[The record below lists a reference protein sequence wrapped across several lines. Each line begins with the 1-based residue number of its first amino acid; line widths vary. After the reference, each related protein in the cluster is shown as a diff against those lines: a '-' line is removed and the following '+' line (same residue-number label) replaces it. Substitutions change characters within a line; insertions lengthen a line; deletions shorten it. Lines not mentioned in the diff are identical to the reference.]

1 MNSLSERAATHRST
15 NGRAIPWAR
24 SLALALLALVLFVGS
39 AFGAIYYNLV
49 SSIQT
54 HDLDSLVSS
63 ANRPVAENAD
73 KKNRALN
80 ILILGS
86 DSREGYTTHTDV
98 TGMRADTTMLMHI
111 SKDRKR
117 VDVVSIPRDMLVPIP
132 SCNLPDGSK
141 STAKEL
147 AMFNSAFAVGGTTGD
162 VGAAAACA
170 VSTVEQMT
178 GIYIDDYAVVNF
190 NGFQDIVNSLGGVDI
205 CVAEPIDD
213 KAAHLKLPA
222 GCQTL
227 GGEDA
232 LALARARKSI
242 GDGSD
247 IGRIDRQQ
255 QVVTSIINKALKQN
269 SVSDL
274 PTLYRTVQ
282 SVIKNLDVSKGLGDI
297 SFLASLASNLT
308 GLKSDSLNFY
318 TMPWDWAGARV
329 VPSPTAPQVWEALKA
344 DQPVPPDALTKAA
357 KNNAISS
364 ANGGLGEVAGSGF
377 AILKEKK

>member
-1 MNSLSERAATHRST
+1 MNTLYERAETHRSADVQRFHW
-15 NGRAIPWAR
+15 GRVIGLTVLAI
-24 SLALALLALVLFVGS
+24 VLFLGS
-39 AFGAIYYNLV
+39 AFGVIYYNLV

-54 HDLDSLVSS
+54 HELDSLISDS
-63 ANRPVAENAD
+63 RPTLQNAD

-86 DSREGYTTHTDV
+86 DSREGYTTHSKV
-98 TGMRADTTMLMHI
+98 TGMRADTTMLLHI
-111 SKDRKR
+111 SKDRQR
-117 VDVVSIPRDMLVPIP
+117 VDVVSIPRDMLVEIP
-132 SCNLPDGSK
+132 SCTLPNGSK
-141 STAKEL
+141 TDPRNMS
-147 AMFNSAFAVGGTTGD
+147 MFNNAFALGGKTGD

-170 VSTVEQMT
+170 VSTTEKLT
-178 GIYIDDYAVVNF
+178 GLYIDDYAVVNF

-232 LALARARKSI
+232 LALARARYSI

-255 QVVTSIINKALKQN
+255 QVVMSIINKALKQN

-282 SVIKNLDVSKGLGDI
+282 SVLKHLDVSSGLGDV

-308 GLKSDSLNFY
+308 GLKGDSLHFY
-318 TMPWDWAGARV
+318 TMPWEWAGARV
-329 VPSPTAPQVWEALKA
+329 VPAATAPQVWQALKA
-344 DQPVPPDALTKAA
+344 DQPVPQSAINKTP

-364 ANGGLGEVAGSGF
+364 ANGGLGEVAGSGW
-377 AILKEKK
+377 AILKEKN